1 LNYIRLIE
9 ARKEAK
15 NTHQT
20 LAKLIHS
27 APMNIWDVNYLST
40 SDDDDNDE
48 ESSDE
53 EENSDEAEYQNKRK

>member
-1 LNYIRLIE
+1 
-9 ARKEAK
+9 
-15 NTHQT
+15 
-20 LAKLIHS
+20 
-27 APMNIWDVNYLST
+27 MNIWDVNYLST